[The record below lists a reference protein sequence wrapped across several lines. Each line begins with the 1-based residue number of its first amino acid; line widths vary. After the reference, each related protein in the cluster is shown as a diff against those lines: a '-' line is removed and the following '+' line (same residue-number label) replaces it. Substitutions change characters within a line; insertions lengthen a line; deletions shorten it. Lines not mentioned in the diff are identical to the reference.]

1 MVSAAVLLPGT
12 VDVWIDEEGHTYLTD
27 SGVPPAPDARRVEPG
42 DLALQWGRVKL
53 ARFILTKHRHKLL
66 GKLAREYRKLYRSG

>member
-1 MVSAAVLLPGT
+1 MELWATMTHPFARVHY
-12 VDVWIDEEGHTYLTD
+12 EYLY
-27 SGVPPAPDARRVEPG
+27 GRAPN

-66 GKLAREYRKLYRSG
+66 GKLAREYRKLYRSR